1 MAIPIALHAW
11 PGLTLWRCALDAAP
25 EDKLVAA
32 LDAAERARA
41 ARLVHE
47 VHRRRYVAAHAALRA
62 LLADA
67 TGEAPDR
74 LRFCDDAHGK
84 PQLEHPSGWQFN
96 LSHSEDLA
104 LIAMQSGAM
113 PIGVDIEVMRPVDDA
128 LALARRHYTSNEQA
142 VVAAAAEGVARQ
154 IAFLRVWTRK
164 EACLKAV
171 GLGLRL
177 APSSFEVGAGAG
189 ASMARLPAPR
199 GLIGVEVRSIEAGP
213 GVLAA
218 VARVC
223 D

>member
-1 MAIPIALHAW
+1 MASPIALHDW
-11 PGLTLWRCALDAAP
+11 PGLRLWRCALDQAP
-25 EDKLVAA
+25 EDRLVTA

-47 VHRRRYVAAHAALRA
+47 VHRRRYLAAHAVLRA

-74 LRFCDDAHGK
+74 LQFCDDAHGK
-84 PQLEHPSGWQFN
+84 PQLTHPAGWQFN

-104 LIAMQSGAM
+104 LIAMQPGAT
-113 PIGVDIEVMRPVDDA
+113 PIGVDVEVIRPVEDA
-128 LALARRHYTSNEQA
+128 LALARRHYTANEQA
-142 VVAAAAEGVARQ
+142 AVAAAADDVARQ

-177 APSSFEVGAGAG
+177 APSAFEVGAGEG
-189 ASMARLPAPR
+189 AVRAWLPAPQ
-199 GLIGVEVRSIEAGP
+199 GPIAVQVQSIDAGP
-213 GVLAA
+213 AVLAA
-218 VARVC
+218 VARVG